1 VASET
6 LGRLTD
12 LRGADAHPL
21 EAAREMVQRLGRPL
35 GPDEL
40 AELARRTRVPVAEL
54 RGAISSYADLA
65 EGPADVRVCVGTSCA
80 LAGGEGLAEAL
91 SGRAHVRV
99 AHCLG
104 HCDRSPAL
112 LRRDGR
118 VALPGPGGDADR
130 ALAAPAAAPAPS
142 SVRARC
148 REPIVTRRLGR
159 GGFADLA
166 RARAND
172 AYATLERALGG
183 GPEAVLA
190 AVEGSGLRGRGGA
203 GFATGRKWRLAAAAP
218 AEARYVVCNGDE
230 GDPGSFVDRLLME
243 EDPHG
248 VIEGMALCAYAVGAR
263 EGIAFVRSEYPA
275 ARAALARAVDDA
287 RAAGI
292 LGGAVMG
299 SGPAFDVRVVSGLGS
314 YVCGEETALL
324 EALEGRRCEVRLRPP
339 YPVTAGLHGRPT
351 VVDNVETLVN
361 AVWIVERGADAYAA
375 LGTAASPGTKALCL
389 NHGFARP
396 GVLEVEMGT
405 PLREVVEEEGG
416 GPAGPAPL
424 AAVLAGGPMGS
435 VIPPGEWDVPV
446 CYTAMAER
454 GLVLGHGGL
463 VALPDDADLPA
474 LLRGWLRF
482 MAAESCGRCTP
493 CRLGSRRAL
502 DLAGGPGLRGARA
515 ELERLLEVVEGAS
528 LCAFGQ
534 GIPRPVR
541 RLIELFGDRI
551 AAAQAAS

>member
-1 VASET
+1 M
-6 LGRLTD
+6 LGRLTL
-12 LRGADAHPL
+12 LRGADPHPL
-21 EAAREMVQRLGRPL
+21 ESAREMVERLGRPL
-35 GPDEL
+35 DA
-40 AELARRTRVPVAEL
+40 AEIALLSERTRVPVAAL
-54 RGAISSYADLA
+54 RAAVSSYADLA

-80 LAGGEGLAEAL
+80 LAGGEELAEAL
-91 SGRAHVRV
+91 AGRTRTRV

-118 VALPGPGGDADR
+118 VALPGAGAGADA
-130 ALAAPAAAPAPS
+130 ALAAEPGRAAP

-148 REPIVTRRLGR
+148 PEPIVTRRLGR

-166 RARAND
+166 RARAD
-172 AYATLERALGG
+172 GAYATLERALSR

-190 AVEGSGLRGRGGA
+190 AVEASGLRGRGGA
-203 GFATGRKWRLAAAAP
+203 GFATGRKWRLAAATP
-218 AEARYVVCNGDE
+218 ADARYVICNGDE

-248 VIEGMALCAYAVGAR
+248 VIEALALCAFAVGAR
-263 EGIAFVRSEYPA
+263 EGVAFVRSEYPV
-275 ARAALARAVDDA
+275 ARAALSQAADDA

-292 LGGAVMG
+292 LGAALMGA
-299 SGPAFDVRVVSGLGS
+299 GPPFDVRVVSGLGS

-351 VVDNVETLVN
+351 VVDNVETLVD
-361 AVWIVERGADAYAA
+361 AVWIVERGADAYAS
-375 LGTAASPGTKALCL
+375 LGTAASKGTKALSL

-405 PLREVVEEEGG
+405 PLREVVEEDAG

-424 AAVLAGGPMGS
+424 AAVLAGGPMGC
-435 VIPPGEWDVPV
+435 VIPPREWDVPL
-446 CYTAMAER
+446 CYSAMDER

-463 VALPDDADLPA
+463 VALPDDADMGA

-482 MAAESCGRCTP
+482 MASESCGRCAP
-493 CRLGSRRAL
+493 CSLGSRRAL
-502 DLAGGPGLRGARA
+502 DLAGDPGLRAARD
-515 ELERLLEVVEGAS
+515 ELARLLDVIATAS

-541 RLIELFGDRI
+541 RLVELFGDRI
-551 AAAQAAS
+551 ADAGTAP

>member
-1 VASET
+1 
-6 LGRLTD
+6 
-12 LRGADAHPL
+12 
-21 EAAREMVQRLGRPL
+21 MVQRLGRPL
-35 GPDEL
+35 GSSELTEL
-40 AELARRTRVPVAEL
+40 AHRTRVPVAAL
-54 RGAISSYADLA
+54 RGAISSYADLS

-91 SGRAHVRV
+91 AGRAHVRV

-118 VALPGPGGDADR
+118 VVLPGRGADAGR
-130 ALAAPAAAPAPS
+130 ALAAPSAALPPS

-148 REPIVTRRLGR
+148 PEPIVTRRLGR
-159 GGFADLA
+159 GGFADLGLA
-166 RARAND
+166 RAD
-172 AYATLERALGG
+172 GAYATLERALAG
-183 GPEAVLA
+183 GPEPVLA
-190 AVEGSGLRGRGGA
+190 AMEGSGLRGRGGA

-218 AEARYVVCNGDE
+218 GEERYVVCNGDE
-230 GDPGSFVDRLLME
+230 GDPGSFVDRMLME

-248 VIEGMALCAYAVGAR
+248 VIEGMALCALAVGAR
-263 EGIAFVRSEYPA
+263 RGIAFVRSEYPA
-275 ARAALARAVDDA
+275 ARAALAGAVEDA

-292 LGGAVMG
+292 LGHAMLG
-299 SGPAFDVRVVSGLGS
+299 SGRAFDVQVVSGLGS

-339 YPVTAGLHGRPT
+339 YPVTSGLHGQPT
-351 VVDNVETLVN
+351 VVDNVETLID
-361 AVWIVERGADAYAA
+361 AVWIVENGADAYAR

-396 GVLEVEMGT
+396 GVVEVEMGA
-405 PLREVVEEEGG
+405 PLREVVEEAG
-416 GPAGPAPL
+416 GPAGPAAL

-435 VIPPGEWDVPV
+435 VIPPAEWDVPI

-454 GLVLGHGGL
+454 GLALGHGGL

-482 MAAESCGRCTP
+482 MATESCGRCTP
-493 CRLGSRRAL
+493 CGLGSRRAL
-502 DLAGGPGLRGARA
+502 DLAEGPGLRGGRA
-515 ELERLLEVVEGAS
+515 ELVRLLGVVEEAS

-551 AAAQAAS
+551 AAAEAAS